1 MYIKIENNIL
11 TNWADWAFPG
21 SSYVDIDYEY
31 FNENQ
36 DSFKVVEGVL
46 TDISNTDEY
55 KSKKLEEERIKKLL
69 ENKQALENKE
79 SLTTSFGVVKV
90 NTPIGRVD
98 VMATGFLNLVS
109 ITKANLPAG
118 SFRTYTDGQE
128 TSSPE
133 MTPEQ
138 VGAFYLEIFNKLN
151 TLDKTYKQYEAAI
164 NSASTQ
170 SELDSVILDYS
181 LV

>member
-11 TNWADWAFPG
+11 TNWADWAFSG

-55 KSKKLEEERIKKLL
+55 KSQQLAKKKNLKLL
-69 ENKQALENKE
+69 ENKQALEQKE
-79 SLTTSFGVVKV
+79 SLTTSLGQVKIQ
-90 NTPIGRVD
+90 TPIGKID
-98 VMATGFLNLVS
+98 VVVTSMLNLAQ
-109 ITKANLPAG
+109 ITQQLLPAG
-118 SFRTYTDGQE
+118 FLRTYVDGVE
-128 TSSPE
+128 TPSPE
-133 MTPEQ
+133 MSLEQ
-138 VGAFYLEIFNKLN
+138 VGAFYLEVVQKIKA
-151 TLDKTYKQYEAAI
+151 LDTAYKQYEAAI

-170 SELDSVILDYS
+170 EELDSIEIDYS
-181 LV
+181 AI